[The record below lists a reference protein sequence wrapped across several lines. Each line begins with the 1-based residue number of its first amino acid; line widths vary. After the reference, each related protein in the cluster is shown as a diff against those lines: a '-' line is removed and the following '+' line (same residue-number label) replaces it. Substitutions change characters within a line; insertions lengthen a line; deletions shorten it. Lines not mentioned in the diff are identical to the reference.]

1 MCSTRYGDLAQLSG
15 AALVRPRSRAAAC
28 GDAAGTAA
36 QQQTPS
42 RTVDGCVGQCCA
54 AGAGSH
60 GMRRVAQPVLSPPR
74 GATTAAKRDRRIF
87 MSCAELVGRC
97 VPCSGTPGPGAPAF
111 DTMAG
116 YPARVNE
123 LINGSLGRGTSCATV
138 PRTGQGGGAT
148 CGCCM
153 ALGQP
158 PRLAFPG
165 DARCA
170 HGGEFGHIS
179 RAF

>member
-1 MCSTRYGDLAQLSG
+1 M
-15 AALVRPRSRAAAC
+15 RAVQRHA
-28 GDAAGTAA
+28 
-36 QQQTPS
+36 
-42 RTVDGCVGQCCA
+42 
-54 AGAGSH
+54 
-60 GMRRVAQPVLSPPR
+60 
-74 GATTAAKRDRRIF
+74 
-87 MSCAELVGRC
+87 
-97 VPCSGTPGPGAPAF
+97 GAPAF

-165 DARCA
+165 DAPLA
-170 HGGEFGHIS
+170 LMGEFGHIS
-179 RAF
+179 RAFLRFDSLLAKVIVELAGRLLGGFSSPHGVGGQWEQYTRQ